1 MLRDLIRIAFKQ
13 YLKTSEICLG
23 VIWQGQN
30 GEAGDNLSYISEIAL
45 EIVLEPYRHWILF
58 FQDIRLL
65 EKKMNLA
72 FRIQPVCDKDPLF
85 CV

>member
-45 EIVLEPYRHWILF
+45 EIVLEP
-58 FQDIRLL
+58 
-65 EKKMNLA
+65 
-72 FRIQPVCDKDPLF
+72 
-85 CV
+85 